1 MYRNIALC
9 TLALGLGAC
18 STPQAPPA
26 AAAAGTRP
34 LLVAHRAGA
43 ADAPENTLV
52 AIRTA
57 LRNGAD
63 AMWLSVQLSRDGVPV
78 LYRPADLAANTD
90 GSGPVADKTVEQL
103 QQLNAG
109 WQFRATDSQ
118 GAITYPYRDR
128 PVPIPTLREA
138 LASLPP
144 GMPVM
149 LDMKALPAGPQ
160 ADAVARVLDHAHAWD
175 RATLYSTEAAYQQAF
190 AAYPRA
196 RLFETRDATRGRL
209 AQVALQQQCVDAPAR
224 PVWAAFE
231 YRRALDVVEK
241 FTLGEGRSPVR
252 ATLWTPA
259 SVACFRSV
267 APVRILA
274 IGVNTADDYRAAAA
288 LGVDAVMVDSPR
300 AMRGVPGAGN

>member
-1 MYRNIALC
+1 MYRNIVLCAL
-9 TLALGLGAC
+9 AVGLGAC
-18 STPQAPPA
+18 SSPQAPPR
-26 AAAAGTRP
+26 AAAGSRP

-52 AIRTA
+52 AIRSA

-90 GSGPVADKTVEQL
+90 GSGPVADKTVKQL
-103 QQLNAG
+103 QGLNAG

-118 GAITYPYRDR
+118 GAITYPYRDQ

-175 RATLYSTEAAYQQAF
+175 RVTLYSTETAYQQAF

-196 RLFETRDATRGRL
+196 RLFESRDATRGRL
-209 AQVALQQQCVDAPAR
+209 VQVALQQQCVDAPAR
-224 PVWAAFE
+224 PLWTAFE
-231 YRRALDVVEK
+231 YRRAVDVVEK
-241 FTLGEGRSPVR
+241 FTLGEGRSPAR

-259 SVACFRSV
+259 SVACFRSQ

-274 IGVNTADDYRAAAA
+274 IGVNTADDYRAAAG

-300 AMRGVPGAGN
+300 AMRGATGGSN